1 MFRWFKKRN
10 KSNERQQYLL
20 SQLQELKRNNLE
32 LKMLYESSIKYSV
45 KEDIKNICKVSDK
58 ILEECIND
66 NSKVVKLN
74 LFINYY
80 QNDIIKIL
88 SNYISVKENKIDSS
102 EANEFISKVE
112 EFIKKV
118 VGAFENILENLVLVK
133 EKDIDADIKIM
144 LENLSNNK
152 LLGDNNE

>member
-1 MFRWFKKRN
+1 MFGWFKKKN
-10 KSNERQQYLL
+10 KVNERQQYLL

-32 LKMLYESSIKYSV
+32 LKMLYEKSIKYSI
-45 KEDIKNICKVSDK
+45 KDDIKNICKVSDK
-58 ILEECIND
+58 ILAECIND
-66 NSKVVKLN
+66 NSQVVKLN

-88 SNYISVKENKIDSS
+88 SNYVSIKDNKVESD
-102 EANEFISKVE
+102 EANDFVLKVE
-112 EFIKKV
+112 DFIKKV
-118 VGAFENILENLVLVK
+118 VEAFENILENLVVVK

-152 LLGDNNE
+152 LLGDKND